1 MKPSMTPSGILM
13 RLKLCVASLL
23 TTLFIGCSVTPK
35 VSVVAHQQGA
45 DLNFS
50 IQTEG
55 IRGLIEAWF
64 WEENTKQ
71 VLWRVNLNYYQ
82 GSQLK
87 YGELPIKFKQPNGA
101 INSAEQIVP
110 ANGEKPDQLPP
121 GKSFYLA
128 ITGQYDTLMAAS
140 GKTFYFSF
148 STDSEGRMSA
158 IVPAATPKP
167 EDFPK

>member
-1 MKPSMTPSGILM
+1 M

-23 TTLFIGCSVTPK
+23 TALFIGCSVAPK
-35 VSVVAHQQGA
+35 LSVVAHQRGS
-45 DLNFS
+45 DLDFS

-55 IRGLIEAWF
+55 IRGLGEVWL
-64 WEENTKQ
+64 WTEDTKQ

-87 YGELPIKFKQPNGA
+87 YGELPAKFKSPNGA
-101 INSAEQIVP
+101 MNNAEQIAP
-110 ANGEKPDQLPP
+110 ANGEKPNQLPP
-121 GKSFYLA
+121 GKNFYLA
-128 ITGQYDTLMAAS
+128 ITGQYDTRMAAS
-140 GKTFYFSF
+140 EKTFYFTF

-158 IVPAATPKP
+158 IVPVAPPKP

>member
-1 MKPSMTPSGILM
+1 M

-23 TTLFIGCSVTPK
+23 TTLFMGCSVTPK
-35 VSVVAHQQGA
+35 ASVVAHQQGT
-45 DLNFS
+45 DIDFN
-50 IQTEG
+50 IQTKG
-55 IRGLIEAWF
+55 IRGLGEVWLWIED
-64 WEENTKQ
+64 TKQ

-82 GSQLK
+82 GPQLK

-110 ANGEKPDQLPP
+110 ANDEKPNQLPP
-121 GKSFYLA
+121 GKTFFLA
-128 ITGQYDTLMAAS
+128 VTGQYDTPMAAS
-140 GKTFYFSF
+140 EKTFYFSF
-148 STDSEGRMSA
+148 STDSGGRMSA